1 MINKNR
7 ITDSAY
13 FMMSVESKVG
23 EEKGEKML
31 ALITDPHI
39 EKKFLLTQQKLFEA
53 ERLLALASTLI
64 KFHSQELPKK
74 IFLAISNSLIS
85 H

>member
-1 MINKNR
+1 
-7 ITDSAY
+7 
-13 FMMSVESKVG
+13 MMSVESKVG
-23 EEKGEKML
+23 EKICAKMI

-39 EKKFLLTQQKLFEA
+39 ERKLLLTQQKLFEA

-74 IFLAISNSLIS
+74 IFLTISNSLIS